1 MIIVSIEEYMKKIGN
16 KENTKTS
23 YRDSLIKRTL
33 LTITLCLIVL
43 IICNVSKKAEAAL
56 NKYIFETNYNFA
68 KINSIYKKYLFSVKN
83 KKNDSKPVSKTD
95 NLEYYKI
102 EDFNGGALLTVD
114 DNYNVHMLESG
125 LVVFIGEKEPYGNT
139 VIVQQSNGIDVI
151 YGNVVTNEI
160 KIYDYVEKGK
170 IIGVSDKKLYLTF
183 QKEGSVLDYKT
194 YIK

>member
-1 MIIVSIEEYMKKIGN
+1 MSIEEKKKKIGS
-16 KENTKTS
+16 KENTKTN
-23 YRDSLIKRTL
+23 YRDSLIRRTL

-43 IICNVSKKAEAAL
+43 IICNISKKAESVL

-68 KINSIYKKYLFSVKN
+68 KINSIYKKYLLNVTN
-83 KKNDSKPVSKTD
+83 KKGDSKPVSKTE

-102 EDFNGGALLTVD
+102 EDYNGGALLTVD
-114 DNYNVHMLESG
+114 GNYNVHMLESG
-125 LVVFIGEKEPYGNT
+125 LVVFVGEKEPYGST
-139 VIVQQSNGIDVI
+139 IIVQQSNGIDVI
-151 YGNVVTNEI
+151 YGNVKTDEI

-170 IIGVSDKKLYLTF
+170 IIGTADKKLYLTF